1 MKPEY
6 ASQARYYRRNPEFYR
21 QWRADHPSFVTVW
34 TRNKQAEQAKL
45 AEEAALAAEI
55 MKESNEPK
63 SD

>member
-6 ASQARYYRRNPEFYR
+6 ARQTRYYRRNPELYQ
-21 QWRADHPSFVTVW
+21 QWRDDHPGFVRIW
-34 TRNKQAEQAKL
+34 ERKQRAEQAKL